1 MSSTFSNTNKVLSLG
16 MFVKF
21 GIGGVFHHHC
31 DMPNNYLL
39 VGITILMFKGVH
51 LPCPKSQHDPPLHV
65 VDDAVGYMVLGPWK

>member
-1 MSSTFSNTNKVLSLG
+1 

-21 GIGGVFHHHC
+21 GVGGAVHHHC

-51 LPCPKSQHDPPLHV
+51 LPCPESQHDPPLHV
-65 VDDAVGYMVLGPWK
+65 VADVVGYMVLWPWK